1 MDMDLW
7 LAGLLGGCA
16 SEVLKWFRIREEL
29 HKGLPDYAKSWSYW
43 IVTVA
48 MAALGGVLVFMYQ
61 ASDDVVLSHI
71 LAFNVGA
78 SAPLILEKVASGVP
92 GIEYQ
97 SVD

>member
-1 MDMDLW
+1 MDLW
-7 LAGLLGGCA
+7 FAGLLGGCA

-43 IVTVA
+43 IVTIV

-61 ASDDVVLSHI
+61 ASEDVVLSHI
-71 LAFNVGA
+71 LAFNIGA
-78 SAPLILEKVASGVP
+78 SAPLILEKIAGGVP
-92 GIEYQ
+92 GIEYG

>member
-1 MDMDLW
+1 MDLW

-16 SEVLKWFRIREEL
+16 SEVFKWFRIREEL

-43 IVTVA
+43 IATIS
-48 MAALGGVLVFMYQ
+48 MAALGAVLVFMYQ

-71 LAFNVGA
+71 LAFNIGA
-78 SAPLILEKVASGVP
+78 SAPLILEKLVSGVP
-92 GIEYQ
+92 RIEHG

>member
-1 MDMDLW
+1 MEVDLW

-43 IVTVA
+43 IVTIA
-48 MAALGGVLVFMYQ
+48 MAALGGILVLMYQ
-61 ASDDVVLSHI
+61 ASDEVVLSHI
-71 LAFNVGA
+71 LAFNIGA

-92 GIEYQ
+92 RIEHRI
-97 SVD
+97 VD